1 MAYITGGKLRFRTEG
16 AVEEHRERGGE
27 VQNRGRGYGTVQ
39 REELRSRTEVAVGV
53 QKKRRSRGQ
62 GVYGGQNKGGVKT
75 GTGGLLRVRTDEG

>member
-53 QKKRRSRGQ
+53 QKKG
-62 GVYGGQNKGGVKT
+62 GVEAREFMGVKT
-75 GTGGLLRVRTDEG
+75 REELRREQGGS